1 MRVGAPFVLGS
12 VCLVVADWTGPVLTW
27 VLLIAAFGLILDG
40 ATLLFSRGGGL
51 RDHRQ

>member
-12 VCLVVADWTGPVLTW
+12 ICLVVAGWTGPVLTW
-27 VLLIAAFGLILDG
+27 ILLIAAFGFMLDG

-51 RDHRQ
+51 SDHRQ